1 LKVMVT
7 GGSGRLGRE
16 LLKVFPD
23 AVAPTHKEMDISSY
37 RKIADFLENAKP
49 DLLIHAAALTS
60 IRECETDRK
69 KAWQVNVEGT
79 RNLVKACLAYC
90 PEIYFVY
97 ISTACI
103 FSGERGMYTE
113 LDSPDPKNY
122 YALTKLVGEALPT
135 VLEKWLIIRT
145 NFVAREPWPYPKAFT
160 DRYGTYLFA
169 NDVAKALKEVTE
181 EDLEGIIH
189 IVGEEKMSMFEL
201 AKKVSP
207 SVEPMSLREYTGPP
221 LTIDMSL
228 DTLNWRKYRI
238 SKVD

>member
-1 LKVMVT
+1 MKVMVT

-37 RKIADFLENAKP
+37 QKVADFLENTKP

-60 IRECETDRK
+60 VRECEKYRE
-69 KAWQVNVEGT
+69 KAWRVNVEGT
-79 RNLVKACLAYC
+79 INLVKACLAQC
-90 PEIYFVY
+90 PEVYFAY

-103 FSGERGMYTE
+103 FSGEHGMYTE
-113 LDSPDPKNY
+113 LDSPNPKNY
-122 YALTKLVGEALPT
+122 YALTKLVGESMPT
-135 VLEKWLIIRT
+135 VLRKWLVIRT
-145 NFVAREPWPYPKAFT
+145 NFVAKEPWPYPKAFT

-169 NDVAKALKEVTE
+169 DDVARALKEVTE
-181 EDLEGIIH
+181 AELVCVAH
-189 IVGEEKMSMFEL
+189 IVGEERMSMFEL

-207 SVEPMSLREYTGPP
+207 SVEPMSLREYTGPS

-238 SKVD
+238 SEVG